1 MNLTP
6 DLSKIKD
13 EIEKYALECGLDF
26 FPVIFEVLDWNQ
38 LNEVAS
44 YGGFPNR
51 YPHWR
56 HGMEYE
62 DLSKR
67 YAWGLSKIYEM
78 VINNDPCYAYLLYAN
93 SIVDQKL
100 VMAHVY
106 AHCDF
111 FKNNVY
117 FAHTNRKMM
126 DEMGNHRTRIMRYI
140 NRYGQDVVEDFIDA
154 CLSIDTLIDCH
165 GVAIKRAREKVP
177 MPIVDGEES
186 VKTVRK
192 LKSGRQYMDKFI
204 NPPDFMKAQA
214 QQLVDDEKLE
224 HKFPESPE
232 RDVMGFLMD
241 FAPLEKWQRDILSLL
256 REEAYYFLPQGQT
269 KIMNEGWACVAGDT
283 LVLTGKGLIPAKEIV
298 EQRLKIN
305 VSDGEI
311 PRRLYD
317 FACFPGRESV
327 KIETKRGLVLEGS
340 TTHQIL
346 LKDSNWRRLD
356 GIKVGDKISV
366 PSSAGLW
373 PESYQ
378 NIEWSPLQRQTLTD
392 VAGSAGVSLS
402 TVIRHKFGRSHSCSA
417 SLMDPALAVYESQ
430 IAKMGLIKK
439 ERNRIKI
446 PAVVDERLASF
457 IGYLVGDGH
466 ISRVKRVLGLTS
478 GDELQADHFAEL
490 GRDLFGVEFRKKKD
504 DNRWR
509 ILASSED
516 LADFLEHLG
525 LKTGVSARIKD
536 VPQVILR
543 SPKKVMRAFLRAYYD
558 CDGYAGRG
566 GVILSTSSNTMSRQ
580 IQLILLNFG
589 IMTWRRKQ
597 PKDIWHVRMFG
608 LQTKRFMEE
617 IGFGLLRKQRKL
629 EEYVNNRKWF
639 KEESVDDEVFSIEA
653 TRSDVYDFSVSDT
666 HRYVAGGLIN
676 HNSYW
681 HSHIMTRRALK
692 DSEVIDYADHHS
704 GTVAPYPGR
713 LNPYKMGIELFKN
726 IEERWNKGRFGKEYD
741 DCENMIQKAK
751 WDKGLG
757 LGLKKIFEV
766 RKIYSDITFIDE
778 FLTPEFCR
786 DQKLFTFA
794 YNPSADQYEIAS
806 REFKKVKEKLL
817 FQLTNFGHPII
828 SVVNGNYK
836 NRGELM
842 LKHQH
847 DGVDLRPDYAS
858 ETLKSLYKIWARPV
872 NIETMVEGVP
882 KILCFDG
889 EEYKEFRP

>member
-1 MNLTP
+1 
-6 DLSKIKD
+6 
-13 EIEKYALECGLDF
+13 
-26 FPVIFEVLDWNQ
+26 
-38 LNEVAS
+38 
-44 YGGFPNR
+44 
-51 YPHWR
+51 
-56 HGMEYE
+56 
-62 DLSKR
+62 
-67 YAWGLSKIYEM
+67 
-78 VINNDPCYAYLLYAN
+78 
-93 SIVDQKL
+93 
-100 VMAHVY
+100 
-106 AHCDF
+106 
-111 FKNNVY
+111 
-117 FAHTNRKMM
+117 
-126 DEMGNHRTRIMRYI
+126 
-140 NRYGQDVVEDFIDA
+140 
-154 CLSIDTLIDCH
+154 
-165 GVAIKRAREKVP
+165 
-177 MPIVDGEES
+177 
-186 VKTVRK
+186 
-192 LKSGRQYMDKFI
+192 
-204 NPPDFMKAQA
+204 
-214 QQLVDDEKLE
+214 
-224 HKFPESPE
+224 
-232 RDVMGFLMD
+232 
-241 FAPLEKWQRDILSLL
+241 
-256 REEAYYFLPQGQT
+256 
-269 KIMNEGWACVAGDT
+269 
-283 LVLTGKGLIPAKEIV
+283 
-298 EQRLKIN
+298 
-305 VSDGEI
+305 
-311 PRRLYD
+311 
-317 FACFPGRESV
+317 
-327 KIETKRGLVLEGS
+327 
-340 TTHQIL
+340 
-346 LKDSNWRRLD
+346 
-356 GIKVGDKISV
+356 
-366 PSSAGLW
+366 
-373 PESYQ
+373 
-378 NIEWSPLQRQTLTD
+378 
-392 VAGSAGVSLS
+392 
-402 TVIRHKFGRSHSCSA
+402 
-417 SLMDPALAVYESQ
+417 
-430 IAKMGLIKK
+430 
-439 ERNRIKI
+439 
-446 PAVVDERLASF
+446 
-457 IGYLVGDGH
+457 
-466 ISRVKRVLGLTS
+466 
-478 GDELQADHFAEL
+478 
-490 GRDLFGVEFRKKKD
+490 
-504 DNRWR
+504 
-509 ILASSED
+509 
-516 LADFLEHLG
+516 
-525 LKTGVSARIKD
+525 
-536 VPQVILR
+536 
-543 SPKKVMRAFLRAYYD
+543 
-558 CDGYAGRG
+558 
-566 GVILSTSSNTMSRQ
+566 
-580 IQLILLNFG
+580 
-589 IMTWRRKQ
+589 
-597 PKDIWHVRMFG
+597 
-608 LQTKRFMEE
+608 MEE